1 MRRVIARRAAPL
13 IGAAMLL
20 IAAIGITVNI
30 SAQVPA
36 APPQPEAAAFA
47 PADERTFVGAK
58 VCASC
63 HTTVHDTWRSG
74 RHSKMLQPATPQSV
88 KGNFAGALS
97 LRGKRY
103 RLRATAGNYFIT
115 ESDLSGRE
123 REHRVEFTLGSRRI
137 QHYIT
142 TIENGRMV
150 LLAPSWDVTRGEWFH
165 NLDIVRPDEDDH
177 GIVQQWNKNCF
188 GCHVSQQQNNYQ
200 PQTRTY
206 STQWVDFGTSCER
219 CHGPGS
225 AHVADYAG
233 DAKPQSLTPGLII
246 RARRI
251 DPERSSMICAQCHS
265 FRNAI
270 APGFRAGANYYDFF
284 MPLLEH
290 ASGSSK
296 DSSFWSDGRPRRFSN
311 DAIGLWQSECFLK
324 GGATCTN
331 CHVDPHKPDID
342 RNPQLAPTNNGIC
355 TRCHTDIERA
365 LTSHTKHPAESHGS
379 SCVECHMP
387 KTVVGIRATMRD
399 HSMSLPTPENTVA
412 LGIPNA
418 CTECHRDRKA
428 EWAVGAVQQ
437 WWPAGRRMKVVARAR
452 AFAAARAAAPAAVT
466 PLLGIAADTEQGPL
480 IRATALGHLRTYH
493 NPAVTAALQRAV
505 RDEHPAVRSVA
516 VSSLGYS
523 SDPAVRATLL
533 AALDDPLRAVRI
545 SALMALVNGAGG
557 SIAEAPNAEDTRRF
571 RAVAS
576 EFAQQARLHEDDPG
590 VQRDLGLV
598 HLLAGETDRAAAALD
613 IALGLDPSRPT
624 VKFLLA
630 LARLGQQ
637 RPADALALLKE
648 VPRSDTFH
656 GPAQEIL
663 KTLRRER

>member
-1 MRRVIARRAAPL
+1 MQRVNIWRAAPL

-20 IAAIGITVNI
+20 VAAIGITANI
-30 SAQVPA
+30 AAQIPVP
-36 APPQPEAAAFA
+36 PSQPQAAAS
-47 PADERTFVGAK
+47 PAGERTFVGAK

-88 KGNFAGALS
+88 KGNFSGTLS

-103 RLRATAGNYFIT
+103 RLRAADGSYFVT
-115 ESDLSGRE
+115 ESDLTGRE

-165 NLDIVRPDEDDH
+165 NLEIVRPDEDDH

-206 STQWVDFGTSCER
+206 ATQWVDFGTSCER

-233 DAKPQSLTPGLII
+233 GGKPQSLTPGLII

-270 APGFRAGANYYDFF
+270 APGFHAGANYYDFF

-290 ASGSSK
+290 ASASSK
-296 DSSFWSDGRPRRFSN
+296 DSSFWADGRPRRFSN

-365 LTSHTKHPAESHGS
+365 LTSHTKHLADSRGS

-387 KTVVGIRATMRD
+387 KTVIGIRATMRD

-428 EWAVGAVQQ
+428 EWAVEAMQQ
-437 WWPAGRRMKVVARAR
+437 WWPAGRRMKVVARAT
-452 AFAAARAAAPAAVT
+452 AFAAARAADPAAVT
-466 PLLGIAADTEQGPL
+466 PLLRIAADKDQGPL

-493 NPAVTAALQRAV
+493 DPAVTAALQSAV

-516 VSSLGYS
+516 LSSLGYS
-523 SDPAVRATLL
+523 SDPSARATLL

-545 SALMALVNGAGG
+545 SALMALVNGSGG
-557 SIAEAPNAEDTRRF
+557 SVAEPPSAEDTRRF

-576 EFAQQARLHEDDPG
+576 EFAEQARLHEDDAS

-598 HLLAGETDRAAAALD
+598 HLLAGDPNRAATALD
-613 IALGLDPSRPT
+613 IALGLDPERPT
-624 VKFLLA
+624 VKFLLG
-630 LARLGQQ
+630 LARLGQE
-637 RPADALALLKE
+637 RPADALTLLQQ

-663 KTLRRER
+663 KTLRGKR